1 MEDDLDLEKNS
12 EQPKNYYTEYRSHLK
27 DLEGI
32 EKKINTELGEYKK
45 KMNDSG
51 INIEMENKIKGLLKE
66 YKDKKDNLAEA
77 YSSRNIPSG
86 FPFAELDKR
95 QKEIQQLGFNYDK
108 MANEYKAIENE
119 RYKFKG
125 GIDEDYSKKEEYKF
139 MNRDELLTLQKNK
152 LNKQDEQIEDITVD
166 VKKNTQLEK
175 NAKHVIKDQ
184 NKQLEQINEDIDR
197 TKEKMGKL
205 TDRFKNYA
213 SSISWCK
220 LIFIIII
227 ELVIALG
234 AYLLLFD

>member
-12 EQPKNYYTEYRSHLK
+12 EKPKNYYTEYRSHLK
-27 DLEGI
+27 DIEGI
-32 EKKINTELGEYKK
+32 EKKIRTELVEYKK
-45 KMNDSG
+45 KMNDGG
-51 INIEMENKIKGLLKE
+51 ITIEMENKIKGLLKN
-66 YKDKKDNLAEA
+66 YKDKKNNLAEA
-77 YSSRNIPSG
+77 YSNRNIPSG

-108 MANEYKAIENE
+108 MENEYKEIESE
-119 RYKFKG
+119 RYIFKG

-139 MNRDELLTLQKNK
+139 MNRDELLSLQKNK
-152 LNKQDEQIEDITVD
+152 LNKQDEQIEEITVD
-166 VKKNTQLEK
+166 VKKNTQLAK
-175 NAKHVIKDQ
+175 NAKHVIKEQ

-197 TKEKMGKL
+197 TKEKMDRL

-220 LIFIIII
+220 LIFIIIV
-227 ELVIALG
+227 ELAIALG